1 MSKISIAAAL
11 ELVDVSKTTLYRDLK
26 ENKLSATTNA
36 RGKKVIDTAE
46 LERFYGK
53 LKSPPGIEAGHNGN
67 PQSDPIEH
75 NGTLEKQVADTS
87 AHNGTLEKQ
96 AADTSAHNGT
106 LEKQVAD
113 TSAHNGTL
121 DTHPAVIDVLA
132 DQVEL
137 LKSQLESEREEKSKL
152 IDMLAME
159 QEKTKVLMLPPPPQ
173 APVKKKASW
182 FGYFRLKR

>member
-75 NGTLEKQVADTS
+75 NGTLGKQAADTS

-106 LEKQVAD
+106 V
-113 TSAHNGTL
+113 